1 MTLTSKVKVVIFFPP
16 VIFPVFVN
24 GDSAFLTIAQ
34 AITSGSALISI
45 HVSFLHIFTFSLPV
59 H

>member
-1 MTLTSKVKVVIFFPP
+1 MTLTSKVVIFFPP

-24 GDSAFLTIAQ
+24 GNSAFLVIAQ